1 MDNFAYISQIHQ
13 AIAVR
18 TQSEHYR
25 RYRSFLNDLGLGNTM
40 CALYWQLNDVWAA
53 PTWAAPTWAA
63 PTWAAP
69 TWAAPTWAAPTW
81 AAPTWAAPTWA
92 SIDFDQRW
100 KAAHYHA
107 KQMFAPVLISMVIFS
122 FNITT

>member
-1 MDNFAYISQIHQ
+1 MNEFSYLSQIHQ

-25 RYRSFLNDLGLGNTM
+25 RYRSRLTSTGLGNTM

-53 PTWAAPTWAA
+53 PTWS
-63 PTWAAP
+63 
-69 TWAAPTWAAPTW
+69 
-81 AAPTWAAPTWA
+81 

-100 KAAHYHA
+100 KAAHYHV
-107 KQMFAPVLISMVIFS
+107 KKMFQPVLISMVVIFVIWNLNS
-122 FNITT
+122 NQSCLVS